1 MNTNPF
7 HISEAQTKEMLN
19 DFQHMVERRI
29 EMNSHRADFP
39 TMEKYNITED
49 ELSDYL
55 FDRQAIIDSKGSER
69 SRYTLAGI
77 LILVPILILSA
88 LYPVNEMPLGD
99 WTLIV
104 AVIAGLA
111 LWGVV
116 MMLQKTLIDMRLK
129 NLDRQQPNVKS
140 FVDAVLKS

>member
-29 EMNSHRADFP
+29 EMNGHRPDFP
-39 TMEKYNITED
+39 KMEQYNITED

-55 FDRQAIIDSKGSER
+55 FDHQAIIDSKGSER

-77 LILVPILILSA
+77 LILVPILVLSA
-88 LYPVNEMPLGD
+88 IYPVNEMPLGD
-99 WTLIV
+99 WTLLV
-104 AVIAGLA
+104 AVLAGLA
-111 LWGVV
+111 LWGLVLV
-116 MMLQKTLIDMRLK
+116 LQKTLIDMRLK

>member
-19 DFQHMVERRI
+19 DFQHIVERRI

-111 LWGVV
+111 LWGLV

>member
-111 LWGVV
+111 LWGLV